1 MNRRRKKKNSSIVFL
16 RAFLERCEARD
27 CMAADLGLS
36 LLAMPSNLT
45 PTISEILVESNDT
58 ANESTL
64 MTSATTFSSESV
76 GSAIEIESLD
86 QVIDDWTSDE
96 NPVVDSEEGWPWDQ
110 TDFDFTPGLDD
121 DVDREQAESCDS
133 DFLSAGVSETGGI
146 ASELCEVTNTAEPD
160 FPTEV
165 GGAAVGETDNEASS
179 PSETTQPPIVD
190 LSLSESGEETKNNNI
205 PPMGTVTLPPS
216 GPSQNASPSQNVQ
229 EAVTEL
235 PSVGPIAP
243 RSPLQ
248 SNVPRNRDLSIAT
261 EPRPLDSGLK
271 PVRAVDPPPQE
282 HAQAFVSFSSAQLLP
297 LSVTSK
303 SEVDRTTK
311 SDSKADA
318 SRNSDNQVN
327 YFASVPTAQR
337 NRDKGL
343 PKHSEQEI
351 AQVFEL
357 VQIAGLQ
364 TAVPQSSGLFSVDGN
379 ASKRLEPSELLL
391 LSRNHVNVDLA
402 RSVTEF
408 TPSVAEDE
416 IKSDVNSNVP
426 NGGWRWGFSDLGL
439 VFVGILTFWDEK
451 RGSRKLGEEL
461 IAKEFA
467 TKSVTNKNAPD
478 PLK

>member
-36 LLAMPSNLT
+36 LLALPSNLT
-45 PTISEILVESNDT
+45 PTISDILAESNDA
-58 ANESTL
+58 ANESTPITIST
-64 MTSATTFSSESV
+64 MFSSESV

-86 QVIDDWTSDE
+86 QAIDDWTFDE
-96 NPVVDSEEGWPWDQ
+96 NPVVDSEEGWSWDQ
-110 TDFDFTPGLDD
+110 TELDFTPGFGD
-121 DVDREQAESCDS
+121 DVEREWAESCDS
-133 DFLSAGVSETGGI
+133 DFLAAGVSETDGV
-146 ASELCEVTNTAEPD
+146 ASGLCEVTNTAEPYL
-160 FPTEV
+160 PTEV
-165 GGAAVGETDNEASS
+165 GGAAVSETDNEASS

-190 LSLSESGEETKNNNI
+190 LSLSESGDETKNNNI

-216 GPSQNASPSQNVQ
+216 APSQNVSPSQ
-229 EAVTEL
+229 SFEEAVTEL
-235 PSVGPIAP
+235 PSIGPIAP
-243 RSPLQ
+243 LSPLQ
-248 SNVPRNRDLSIAT
+248 SNVPRDQDLSIAT
-261 EPRPLDSGLK
+261 EPKPLDSGLK
-271 PVRAVDPPPQE
+271 PILAVDPPPQE

-297 LSVTSK
+297 LSVS
-303 SEVDRTTK
+303 SISQVDRTIK

-318 SRNSDNQVN
+318 SRISDHRVN

-337 NRDKGL
+337 NRDKDL

-379 ASKRLEPSELLL
+379 AIKRLEPSELLL

-402 RSVTEF
+402 NSATDI
-408 TPSVAEDE
+408 TPSEAEVE
-416 IKSDVNSNVP
+416 IKSDVKSNVP
-426 NGGWRWGFSDLGL
+426 NRGWRWGISDLGL
-439 VFVGILTFWDEK
+439 VFIGILTFWDEK
-451 RGSRKLGEEL
+451 RGSRKLGEEM